1 MLLDSAKIN
10 FTENLW
16 NKNHWFVQC
25 EVLTSIWRK
34 FALFSDYFTFLGTS
48 DDDVAEEAIN
58 ENVETVENFK
68 NKGNFYWKS
77 NSFEI
82 LTTFEFSC
90 QNQDTKLPKMAFFSL
105 TKI

>member
-1 MLLDSAKIN
+1 MTKICP
-10 FTENLW
+10 FLW
-16 NKNHWFVQC
+16 
-25 EVLTSIWRK
+25 
-34 FALFSDYFTFLGTS
+34 LFHVLGTS